1 MSELT
6 QEALKYIKENKEL
19 LYEKYLD
26 NHTPLEKKVAFFT
39 AGPSGAGKTE
49 FAQKLLDLQSDLVH
63 LDIDRI
69 RDFFQPVGYDGNNS
83 NVFQAPVGRGMQYL
97 FDEIVKQR
105 GLSVLLDSNLS
116 HLQTARENMVKLLKN
131 GYSIEIYYIY
141 NHIEK
146 CFLYTKER
154 ESVTKRVVPEDVFF
168 NSIIKSRETTYKIK
182 QLFENDIVLNVVD
195 KRENKP
201 YDNISSDDFINII
214 PELKMEIEDD

>member
-1 MSELT
+1 MNELE

>member
-1 MSELT
+1 MSEIEEISI
-6 QEALKYIKENKEL
+6 QYIKDNKEL
-19 LYEKYLD
+19 LYKKYLS
-26 NHTPLEKKVAFFT
+26 NYSPIETKMAYFT

-69 RDFFQPVGYDGNNS
+69 REFFHTVGYDGSNS
-83 NVFQAPVGRGMQYL
+83 DIFQTPAGRGMQYL
-97 FDEIVKQR
+97 FDEIVKRR

-116 HLQTARENMVKLLKN
+116 HLQTAQENMVKLLKN
-131 GYSIEIYYIY
+131 GYSIEIFYIY

-154 ESVTKRVVPEDVFF
+154 ESVTKRVVPENVFF

-182 QLFENDIVLNVVD
+182 QLFENDIVLNVID
-195 KRENKP
+195 KRENKH
-201 YDNISSDDFINII
+201 YENISSDEFKGII
-214 PELKMEIEDD
+214 PELIAESKDD

>member
-1 MSELT
+1 MNELE

-19 LYEKYLD
+19 FYAKYLD

-63 LDIDRI
+63 LDIDKI

-83 NVFQAPVGRGMQYL
+83 NVFQIPAGRGMQYL

-105 GLSVLLDSNLS
+105 SLSVLLDSNLS

-131 GYSIEIYYIY
+131 GYSIEVYYIY

-146 CFLYTKER
+146 CFLYTKQR

-168 NSIIKSRETTYKIK
+168 NSIIKSRKTTYKIK
-182 QLFENDIVLNVVD
+182 QLFETDIVLNVID
-195 KRENKP
+195 KRENKH
-201 YDNISSDDFINII
+201 YENISSDEFKDII
-214 PELKMEIEDD
+214 PELITESKDD

>member
-1 MSELT
+1 MSEIVK
-6 QEALKYIKENKEL
+6 EALKYIKENKEL
-19 LYEKYLD
+19 LFEKYL
-26 NHTPLEKKVAFFT
+26 NNYSPIETKMAFFT

-83 NVFQAPVGRGMQYL
+83 NVFQAPAGRGMQYL

-131 GYSIEIYYIY
+131 GYHIEIYYIY

-146 CFLYTKER
+146 CFLYTKQR

-182 QLFENDIVLNVVD
+182 QLFENDIVLNVID
-195 KRENKP
+195 KRKNKH
-201 YDNISSDDFINII
+201 YENISSDEFKDII
-214 PELKMEIEDD
+214 PELITESKDD

>member
-1 MSELT
+1 MSEPE

-19 LYEKYLD
+19 FYAKYLD
-26 NHTPLEKKVAFFT
+26 NHTPLEEKVAFFT

-63 LDIDRI
+63 LDIDKI

-83 NVFQAPVGRGMQYL
+83 NLFQIPAGRGMQYL

-146 CFLYTKER
+146 CFLYTKQR

-182 QLFENDIVLNVVD
+182 QLFETDIVLNVID
-195 KRENKP
+195 KRENKH
-201 YDNISSDDFINII
+201 YENISSDEFKDII
-214 PELKMEIEDD
+214 PELITESKDD